1 MPVKSKCAQTPPPP
15 GISRSFDTRITLYS
29 GKRNETLWAGI
40 WPSTN
45 TLVSGRYLENRD
57 FKMQG
62 RQQSSKLNMNS
73 DTFNSFSLWK
83 LGESFWNNYKLFKLS
98 KKVLEKVFEVV
109 FEVFLLQ
116 LKFPLA
122 RSAGYLALLWCPNRW
137 DIWRCLSTCDHF
149 FLWKSN
155 SLWGGGIGALGVI
168 WYIRNCHFKNTFF
181 RSCWVVWKNW
191 MWRLFIMYVVISN
204 DVEVV
209 EI

>member
-1 MPVKSKCAQTPPPP
+1 MCQSSPNAPKLPPS
-15 GISRSFDTRITLYS
+15 GIPRSFDTRITLYS

-83 LGESFWNNYKLFKLS
+83 LGESFWNNYKLFKLN
-98 KKVLEKVFEVV
+98 KKALETVFEVV

-122 RSAGYLALLWCPNRW
+122 RSVGYLALLWCPNRW
-137 DIWRCLSTCDHF
+137 GIWRCLSTCDHF
-149 FLWKSN
+149 FFVKVKFLVR
-155 SLWGGGIGALGVI
+155 GED
-168 WYIRNCHFKNTFF
+168 R
-181 RSCWVVWKNW
+181 RSWSYLIHKE
-191 MWRLFIMYVVISN
+191 LSF
-204 DVEVV
+204 
-209 EI
+209 

>member
-1 MPVKSKCAQTPPPP
+1 MCQSSPNAPKLSPS
-15 GISRSFDTRITLYS
+15 GIPRSFDTRITLYS

-62 RQQSSKLNMNS
+62 RTQSSKLNMNS
-73 DTFNSFSLWK
+73 DTFLTRSVC
-83 LGESFWNNYKLFKLS
+83 ESFWNYYKLFKLN
-98 KKVLEKVFEVV
+98 KKALEKVFEVV

-116 LKFPLA
+116 LKLLLA
-122 RSAGYLALLWCPNRW
+122 RSVGYLALLWCPNRW
-137 DIWRCLSTCDHF
+137 GIWRCLSTCDHF
-149 FLWKSN
+149 FFVKVKFPVR
-155 SLWGGGIGALGVI
+155 GGGIGALGVI
-168 WYIRNCHFKNTFF
+168 WYIRNCHLKNTFF

-191 MWRLFIMYVVISN
+191 TWRLFIMYVVISN